1 MSSNAVADS
10 FTLEGPGG
18 SNGFKVAYLD
28 YREGPYAAE
37 EHCARK
43 YRALVRYGASLEA
56 PLNPRHLVRLVVPD
70 SHGEHI
76 DLAARASFL
85 ADVKRLVPD
94 EVIWLGDH
102 VDCGG
107 VFSVHQ
113 RSYTKELTEAYED
126 DIAAANSLLDAVQKL
141 APKAR
146 HWYILGNH
154 EDHVERWASRS
165 FSSHKDAEL
174 VLRHIGPIKLLR
186 LRERGFTVIK
196 STETYNGLS
205 VPGAMRRGKCHFT
218 HGISASKHA
227 ADAHLRGFGASV
239 VFGHC
244 HRSMSVI
251 ERSVA
256 SSGHGAWCPGTLA
269 KIGRASCRERVSSP
283 V

>member
-1 MSSNAVADS
+1 M
-10 FTLEGPGG
+10 
-18 SNGFKVAYLD
+18 
-28 YREGPYAAE
+28 
-37 EHCARK
+37 
-43 YRALVRYGASLEA
+43 
-56 PLNPRHLVRLVVPD
+56 PRHLVRLVVPD

-174 VLRHIGPIKLLR
+174 VLKHIGPIKLLR

-251 ERSVA
+251 ERSVT

-269 KIGRASCRERVSSP
+269 KLQPLYMHTRPSTWSHGYAVQFANAGTGTFLHMNVPIVSGKSLLMDAVDGIHSRRRVK
-283 V
+283 